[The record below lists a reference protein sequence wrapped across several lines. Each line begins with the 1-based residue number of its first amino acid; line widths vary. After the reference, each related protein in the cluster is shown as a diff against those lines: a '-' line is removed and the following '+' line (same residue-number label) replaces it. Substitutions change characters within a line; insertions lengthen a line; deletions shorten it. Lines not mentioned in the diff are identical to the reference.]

1 LAPHNARLELLLHDG
16 RRWQANTR
24 FEALSFLGARFRT
37 VMQLPDGEQWTDAK
51 CGTALLSRHV
61 LVSGIK

>member
-1 LAPHNARLELLLHDG
+1 LHDG